1 MSAGTALAARP
12 SVLQTLAAIRPGERK
27 VLALSA
33 LYFFLVMA
41 SYFILRPIRDQMGV
55 AGGVD
60 NLAWLFT
67 GTLVAMLAVNPLF
80 SLLVSRLPRQRFVAW
95 SYRALMACLLV
106 FYFALV
112 ALPDAQQVW
121 VGRAFFIWVS
131 VFNLFAVSLFW
142 AVMADVY
149 QNEQS
154 RRLYGVIAAGG
165 TLGALV
171 GAAITATLVAAVG
184 APALLLVSLVMLEL
198 GLWCMFAIH
207 RQSRRES
214 PATTGHDG
222 DAVIGGSAIDGFKLA
237 MASPYLLGVCGYML
251 LYTIGSTFLY
261 FLQAQ
266 IVDATID
273 GRAAQTAYFANV
285 DLWVNGLT
293 LLLQLF
299 LTGRLMA
306 RLGVGLTLAALPLI
320 SILGFFGLG
329 LVPVLGAV
337 VVFTVAR
344 RVTNFAL
351 SRPARETLFVPLT
364 RNAKYK
370 AKNLID
376 TVVYRVG
383 DQVGAWSSTALT
395 WLGLGL
401 AGIAYTAVPLAALWL
416 LIALWLGRRY
426 RALQAV
432 EDPPLD
438 AP

>member
-1 MSAGTALAARP
+1 MAAAASAGARP
-12 SVLQTLAAIRPGERK
+12 SVLQSLAGIRPGERK

-60 NLAWLFT
+60 NLAWLFS
-67 GTLVAMLAVNPLF
+67 GTLAAMLLVNPLF
-80 SLLVSRLPRQRFVAW
+80 SLLVSKLPRRRFVAW
-95 SYRALMACLLV
+95 SYRALMACLLG
-106 FYFALV
+106 FYLALV
-112 ALPDAQQVW
+112 TLPETRQVW
-121 VGRAFFIWVS
+121 VGRAFFVWVS

-149 QNEQS
+149 RTEPS

-165 TLGALV
+165 TLGALA
-171 GAAITATLVAAVG
+171 GAAITATLVEAVG
-184 APALLLVSLVMLEL
+184 VPALLLVSLAMLEL

-207 RQSRRES
+207 RAAQ
-214 PATTGHDG
+214 ATEAAAAAPEGE
-222 DAVIGGSAIDGFKLA
+222 AVIGGGAIDGFRLA
-237 MASPYLLGVCGYML
+237 LASPYLLGVCGYML
-251 LYTIGSTFLY
+251 LYTVGSTFLY

-293 LLLQLF
+293 LVLQLF
-299 LTGRLMA
+299 LTGRVMA
-306 RLGVGLTLAALPLI
+306 RLGVGLTLAALPLV
-320 SILGFFGLG
+320 SIVGFLGLG

-351 SRPARETLFVPLT
+351 SRPARETLFVPLS

-376 TVVYRVG
+376 TVVYRIG
-383 DQVGAWSSTALT
+383 DQLGAWSSTALT
-395 WLGLGL
+395 WLGLGIG
-401 AGIAYTAVPLAALWL
+401 GIAYSAVPLAALWL
-416 LIALWLGRRY
+416 GVALWLGRRY
-426 RALQAV
+426 RALQLAD
-432 EDPPLD
+432 ER
-438 AP
+438 AG

>member
-1 MSAGTALAARP
+1 MVAGTPLAARP
-12 SVLQTLAAIRPGERK
+12 SVLQILAGIRPGERK

-67 GTLVAMLAVNPLF
+67 ATLVAMLAVNPVF
-80 SLLVSRLPRQRFVAW
+80 SLLVSKLPRRRFVAW
-95 SYRALMACLLV
+95 SYRALMVCLLG
-106 FYFALV
+106 FYVALV
-112 ALPDAQQVW
+112 SLPEVQQVW
-121 VGRAFFIWVS
+121 VGRAFFVWVS
-131 VFNLFAVSLFW
+131 VFNLFAASLFW

-149 QNEQS
+149 QSEPS

-171 GAAITATLVAAVG
+171 GAAITATLVETVG
-184 APALLLVSLVMLEL
+184 VPSLLLVSLVMLEL

-207 RQSRRES
+207 RES
-214 PATTGHDG
+214 HTSSASSDG
-222 DAVIGGSAIDGFKLA
+222 DAVIGGGAIDGLKLA
-237 MASPYLLGVCGYML
+237 LASPYLLGVCGYML

-266 IVDATID
+266 IVEATID
-273 GRAAQTAYFANV
+273 GRAAQTAYFASV

-293 LLLQLF
+293 LVLQLF

-320 SILGFFGLG
+320 SIIGFLGLG

-337 VVFTVAR
+337 VAVTVAR

-376 TVVYRVG
+376 TVVYRLG
-383 DQVGAWSSTALT
+383 DQLGAWSSAALT
-395 WLGLGL
+395 WLGLGI
-401 AGIAYTAVPLAALWL
+401 AGIAYSAVPLAAAWL

-426 RALQAV
+426 RALQTS
-432 EDPPLD
+432 EQPP
-438 AP
+438 A